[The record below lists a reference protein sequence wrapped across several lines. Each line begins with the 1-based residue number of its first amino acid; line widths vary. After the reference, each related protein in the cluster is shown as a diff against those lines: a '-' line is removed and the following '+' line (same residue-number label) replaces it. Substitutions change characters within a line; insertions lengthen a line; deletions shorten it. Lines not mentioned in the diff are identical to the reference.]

1 MTSTLQE
8 IEARIKNR
16 DVLISVFGLGRIG
29 LPTAAIFANAG
40 FKVNGIDIN
49 SEIITLLN
57 QGKTILDEPGL
68 VELVKKSTGAKM
80 LQGLLQSEIK
90 NLESDVFIICV
101 PTPVTENKVP
111 DYSDVLSAI
120 EKIGEILKKGDLVI
134 VESTTSPGTVENLLI
149 PRIER
154 NSQLTVKKD
163 FWIVSCPERA
173 NPGEIL
179 HIFQNTP
186 RIIGGIDQKSTD
198 VTFKLYREV
207 MSAEIIKVSNPKTA
221 NAVKLTENIFRDVN
235 IALMNEISILYEK
248 LGIDTFEIIK
258 AASSKWN
265 FVPHFPGA
273 GVGGPCLPANPYYLI
288 QEGMKVGFVPHLIRF
303 AREINDRMPA
313 HLIELILDALNEA
326 GKTVKNAN
334 ICLLGMSYKENIG
347 DAQVSPFFPIYNA
360 LRELKANIKVHDPH
374 FLNKNPLS
382 ITIESSIEN
391 ALEDADCIVFIT
403 AHDEFKK
410 LRLENV
416 QLMASSPLVIV
427 DGRNVTD
434 NKKLPKG
441 TIFRGIGRLKSSDF
455 E

>member
-1 MTSTLQE
+1 
-8 IEARIKNR
+8 
-16 DVLISVFGLGRIG
+16 
-29 LPTAAIFANAG
+29 
-40 FKVNGIDIN
+40 
-49 SEIITLLN
+49 
-57 QGKTILDEPGL
+57 
-68 VELVKKSTGAKM
+68 
-80 LQGLLQSEIK
+80 
-90 NLESDVFIICV
+90 
-101 PTPVTENKVP
+101 
-111 DYSDVLSAI
+111 
-120 EKIGEILKKGDLVI
+120 
-134 VESTTSPGTVENLLI
+134 
-149 PRIER
+149 
-154 NSQLTVKKD
+154 
-163 FWIVSCPERA
+163 
-173 NPGEIL
+173 
-179 HIFQNTP
+179 
-186 RIIGGIDQKSTD
+186 
-198 VTFKLYREV
+198 
-207 MSAEIIKVSNPKTA
+207 
-221 NAVKLTENIFRDVN
+221 
-235 IALMNEISILYEK
+235 MNEISILYEK